1 MENAS
6 LERGRGGLTVNLVDK
21 KVFVIAT
28 RQSNND
34 AWETSGATYGNLV
47 DVNATA
53 ERLAKVFSGEVK
65 VFVFDRA
72 RKIVN
77 VDLNYKEIDR

>member
-1 MENAS
+1 M
-6 LERGRGGLTVNLVDK
+6 NLVDK

-34 AWETSGATYGNLV
+34 TWETSGATYGNLV

-53 ERLAKVFSGEVK
+53 DGLAKVFSGEVK

-72 RKIVN
+72 REIIN
-77 VDLNYKEIDR
+77 VKANYKELDR

>member
-1 MENAS
+1 MK
-6 LERGRGGLTVNLVDK
+6 LIDK
-21 KVFVIAT
+21 KVYVIAT

-34 AWETSGATYGNLV
+34 NWETSGATYGNLV

-53 ERLAKVFSGEVK
+53 DGLAKVFSGEVK

-72 RKIVN
+72 REIVN
-77 VDLNYKEIDR
+77 IKRDYKELDR

>member
-1 MENAS
+1 M
-6 LERGRGGLTVNLVDK
+6 NLVDK
-21 KVFVIAT
+21 KVFVIGT

-34 AWETSGATYGNLV
+34 SWETSGATYGNLV

-53 ERLAKVFSGEVK
+53 NGLAKVFTGEVK

-72 RKIVN
+72 REIINIKMY
-77 VDLNYKEIDR
+77 YKEPDR

>member
-1 MENAS
+1 MQ
-6 LERGRGGLTVNLVDK
+6 LVDK
-21 KVFVIAT
+21 TVFVIAT
-28 RQSNND
+28 RKSNND

-53 ERLAKVFSGEVK
+53 EGLAKVFSGEVK

-72 RKIVN
+72 REIIN
-77 VDLNYKEIDR
+77 VKKDYEELDR

>member
-1 MENAS
+1 M
-6 LERGRGGLTVNLVDK
+6 NLVDK

-28 RQSNND
+28 RESNND

-72 RKIVN
+72 HEIVN
-77 VDLNYKEIDR
+77 VNLNYKELDR

>member
-1 MENAS
+1 M
-6 LERGRGGLTVNLVDK
+6 NLVDK
-21 KVFVIAT
+21 KVFVIGT
-28 RQSNND
+28 RKSNND

-53 ERLAKVFSGEVK
+53 EGLAKVFSGEVK

-72 RKIVN
+72 HEVVN
-77 VDLNYKEIDR
+77 IKMDYKELER

>member
-1 MENAS
+1 M
-6 LERGRGGLTVNLVDK
+6 NLVDK

-28 RQSNND
+28 RKSNND

-53 ERLAKVFSGEVK
+53 EGLAKVFSGEVK

-72 RKIVN
+72 HEIIN
-77 VDLNYKEIDR
+77 VKMDYKEPER

>member
-1 MENAS
+1 M
-6 LERGRGGLTVNLVDK
+6 NLVDK

-34 AWETSGATYGNLV
+34 AWETSGPTYGNLV

-53 ERLAKVFSGEVK
+53 EGLAKVFSGEVK

-72 RKIVN
+72 REIVN
-77 VDLNYKEIDR
+77 VNKDYEELDR

>member
-1 MENAS
+1 MD
-6 LERGRGGLTVNLVDK
+6 LVDK

-28 RQSNND
+28 RKSNND
-34 AWETSGATYGNLV
+34 SWETSGATYGNLV

-53 ERLAKVFSGEVK
+53 NGLAKVFTGEVK

-72 RKIVN
+72 REIIN
-77 VDLNYKEIDR
+77 VEMNYKEPERGF